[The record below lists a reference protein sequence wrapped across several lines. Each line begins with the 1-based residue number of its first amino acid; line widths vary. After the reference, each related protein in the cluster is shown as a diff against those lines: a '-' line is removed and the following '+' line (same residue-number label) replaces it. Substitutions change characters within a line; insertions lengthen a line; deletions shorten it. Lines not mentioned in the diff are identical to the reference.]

1 MTILNT
7 EINTETKEV
16 SVVVTGC
23 ETYNGGLL
31 ILSTGNAAT
40 DGDGDSRTR
49 LGSKTVTGAGTYT
62 FAVNTGLKAG
72 NTVQAYLYKYDVDN
86 DRVFYKYSDSVSI
99 TENNPVLKEA
109 KVEIVTDTIRADR
122 TDLWA
127 AVDFDESFTGILKLY
142 TYEGDTFD
150 RTQAEEIY
158 SGSVSPAENS
168 QRVTFG
174 KGKQKNRNK

>member
-1 MTILNT
+1 M
-7 EINTETKEV
+7 
-16 SVVVTGC
+16 
-23 ETYNGGLL
+23 
-31 ILSTGNAAT
+31 
-40 DGDGDSRTR
+40 
-49 LGSKTVTGAGTYT
+49 
-62 FAVNTGLKAG
+62 KAG

-150 RTQAEEIY
+150 RTQAEENLFRICF
-158 SGSVSPAENS
+158 SG
-168 QRVTFG
+168 R
-174 KGKQKNRNK
+174 KQPEELL

>member
-1 MTILNT
+1 M
-7 EINTETKEV
+7 
-16 SVVVTGC
+16 
-23 ETYNGGLL
+23 
-31 ILSTGNAAT
+31 
-40 DGDGDSRTR
+40 
-49 LGSKTVTGAGTYT
+49 
-62 FAVNTGLKAG
+62 
-72 NTVQAYLYKYDVDN
+72 
-86 DRVFYKYSDSVSI
+86 
-99 TENNPVLKEA
+99 
-109 KVEIVTDTIRADR
+109 EIVTDTIRADR

-174 KGKQKNRNK
+174 KGKLTVGKKSHCRADSFR